1 MRNNEQVNICKVTEQ
16 VLVLVYKCECVE
28 DLNCFL
34 VMGLFG
40 TRKEQSKEQTAPG
53 LDRAS
58 SSTKVG
64 WRRSSSRIP
73 KLAKLFSEAAEDDNA
88 QPTGST
94 TIEDV
99 EAVTAPTVDMDELD
113 AEIDIPCTD
122 DHQIAVIVGT
132 FEDDA
137 RKFSAISACGN
148 QRGMGKSSN
157 RHEAILKRSDSISLM
172 ARRSSIK
179 RSVSRKIARSES
191 RRQSLVMGVEIS
203 ADKESGDLESNH
215 DTRPASADYLLCNSA
230 VDEVDIQILG
240 ISLCSS
246 PPATDKSV
254 LNFQSPVTGK
264 KGPAPAKHFATEH
277 ATNVADFEK
286 AYGEDD
292 SFLVEEATRNEFH
305 MKADDVSD
313 ARNTGESAH
322 SESQEMRVAV
332 QAAETKN
339 EGNPQILE
347 TKPNLKRGK
356 SRKRPPPLVAADD
369 GKSSSDPASDW
380 PHTAVFGKDGG
391 FTTGGFKITSE
402 GMVGK
407 PPIATREDSD
417 PQECGEV
424 PQSDRNLV
432 IVGSLKEF
440 RAGPTI
446 GAGAAG
452 RVYLA
457 EHIPSKRTM
466 AMKVVNVYDKEKR
479 NQLLKEL
486 ETLSSHVSRYLV
498 RFHGAFYDGSGAVH
512 IALEYMDHGCLS
524 TFVQKVGPI
533 PERVVQMIA
542 IDCLRGLRFLH
553 RHHVLH
559 RDFKTANI
567 LLSRRLC
574 CAKLS
579 DFGLAR
585 DLNPGVSRVETFVGT
600 VAYMSPERL
609 QGSKYTYA
617 SDVWALG
624 VSLVECLLG
633 RYPFNKPQSYFDY
646 IEATLTT
653 NMWSAFQHAS
663 IPISDQAKDFLMQC
677 TLTDPNRRPDTQ
689 ELLEHP
695 WVAGVTKDSE
705 TFGSW
710 LDHCRIRS
718 MAVSARGAPKR

>member
-1 MRNNEQVNICKVTEQ
+1 
-16 VLVLVYKCECVE
+16 
-28 DLNCFL
+28 
-34 VMGLFG
+34 MGLFG
-40 TRKEQSKEQTAPG
+40 TRKEQSKEQTTPVF
-53 LDRAS
+53 DSAS
-58 SSTKVG
+58 SSTKAG
-64 WRRSSSRIP
+64 WKRSSSRIP
-73 KLAKLFSEAAEDDNA
+73 KLATLFSETAEDDNV
-88 QPTGST
+88 QTTGSS
-94 TIEDV
+94 TIEDLK
-99 EAVTAPTVDMDELD
+99 AVTAPTIDMDEVD
-113 AEIDIPCTD
+113 AERDIPCKD
-122 DHQIAVIVGT
+122 EPQIDVIVGAY
-132 FEDDA
+132 EDDA
-137 RKFSAISACGN
+137 RNFSAISACGN
-148 QRGMGKSSN
+148 QRGLGRSSS

-172 ARRSSIK
+172 ARRNSIK

-191 RRQSLVMGVEIS
+191 RRQSVVLS
-203 ADKESGDLESNH
+203 TRKESGDLESN
-215 DTRPASADYLLCNSA
+215 DDRRPVSTSSLLSNS
-230 VDEVDIQILG
+230 DITEVDNQISD
-240 ISLCSS
+240 ISLSSS
-246 PPATDKSV
+246 PSATDRSV
-254 LNFQSPVTGK
+254 VACQSPVTGK
-264 KGPAPAKHFATEH
+264 KSPALAKQFRNEH
-277 ATNVADFEK
+277 TTNVADFEK

-292 SFLVEEATRNEFH
+292 SFLVEEVTRNDFH
-305 MKADDVSD
+305 MKTDVVSD
-313 ARNTGESAH
+313 ERNSCESSH
-322 SESQEMRVAV
+322 PENKVERVGV
-332 QAAETKN
+332 QVAETKN

-347 TKPNLKRGK
+347 TKPSDLKRGK

-380 PHTAVFGKDGG
+380 PHTAVFGADGG

-407 PPIATREDSD
+407 PPNATREDSD
-417 PQECGEV
+417 PQEDGEV

-432 IVGSLKEF
+432 IVRSLKEF

-457 EHIPSKRTM
+457 EHMPSKRTM
-466 AMKVVNVYDKEKR
+466 AMKVVNVYEKEKR

-486 ETLSSHVSRYLV
+486 ETLTTHISRYLV
-498 RFHGAFYDGSGAVH
+498 RFYGAFYDGSGAVH
-512 IALEYMDHGCLS
+512 IALECMDHGCLS
-524 TFVQKVGPI
+524 TFVQRVGPI
-533 PERVVQMIA
+533 PEKVVQMIA

-559 RDFKTANI
+559 RDVKTANI

-633 RYPFNKPQSYFDY
+633 RYPFDKPQSYFDY
-646 IEATLTT
+646 IEATMTT
-653 NMWSAFQHAS
+653 NIWSGFKHS
-663 IPISDQAKDFLMQC
+663 GIRISDQAKDFVMQC
-677 TLTDPNRRPDTQ
+677 TFTDPNRRRDTD
-689 ELLEHP
+689 ELLKHP
-695 WVAGVTKDSE
+695 WLAGVKKDSE
-705 TFGSW
+705 VFGSW

-718 MAVSARGAPKR
+718 MAVHARGAPKR